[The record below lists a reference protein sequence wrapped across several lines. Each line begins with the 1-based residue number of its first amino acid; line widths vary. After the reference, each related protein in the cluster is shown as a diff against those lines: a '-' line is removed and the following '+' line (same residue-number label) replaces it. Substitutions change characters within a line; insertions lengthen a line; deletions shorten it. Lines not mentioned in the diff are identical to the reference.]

1 MHGPA
6 ALIKRQRSNSA
17 DSTASSSKRGS
28 PSVGAMAA
36 MEIGTQPDGEGGSSS
51 SSSTSSS
58 SNVTE
63 PLVAS
68 APTIAQLP
76 DGQAQ
81 LATVLPELRG
91 NGSILRAGDNWFVVD
106 RNWYRRWQAA
116 CGTSDDKELQDI
128 SLEDVGP
135 IDNRAFADPVT
146 GKLTKPVTEGQ
157 DVVLLPVSAWH
168 FLVSW

>member
-1 MHGPA
+1 
-6 ALIKRQRSNSA
+6 
-17 DSTASSSKRGS
+17 
-28 PSVGAMAA
+28 MAA
-36 MEIGTQPDGEGGSSS
+36 MEIGTQPDGD

-58 SNVTE
+58 SNATE

-68 APTIAQLP
+68 APTILQLP

-91 NGSILRAGDNWFVVD
+91 NGSTLRAGDNWFVVD

-116 CGTSDDKELQDI
+116 CGTSDDKELQDL

-135 IDNRAFADPVT
+135 IDNRSFADPVT